1 MPGTVQNGTEQS
13 VVATQIVQRA
23 LAHVRTEVPHAIIDV
38 LEREVEG
45 KLPHPFDQCLG
56 SCR

>member
-1 MPGTVQNGTEQS
+1 MPGTVQNGTEQL
-13 VVATQIVQRA
+13 VVATQIVEGL
-23 LAHVRTEVPHAIIDV
+23 LAHVRAEVPDAILDV
-38 LEREVEG
+38 LEGKIEG